1 MSRRIGKA
9 VRRNRVKRLL
19 REATRLRLARIAPGW
34 DVVIIARGAAANADF
49 WKIGVALE
57 HLLASAGLL
66 TNGEP
71 EGSGPGRD
79 EGV

>member
-49 WKIGVALE
+49 WKIGAALE

-66 TNGEP
+66 TDGEA